1 MINCSKIKNTVK
13 SSYEIS
19 DDMKHFIINSKQEFI
34 TVSDKKKNQIIEY
47 SQKDKSN
54 IVKIYELTANKCIS
68 EFYKDLSPMV
78 IIEKNNFYDSQ
89 LFLKKSKEYAKFI
102 CDFERVSELYNKIV
116 DSCQEI
122 I

>member
-47 SQKDKSN
+47 
-54 IVKIYELTANKCIS
+54 
-68 EFYKDLSPMV
+68 LSY
-78 IIEKNNFYDSQ
+78 IIK
-89 LFLKKSKEYAKFI
+89 L
-102 CDFERVSELYNKIV
+102 
-116 DSCQEI
+116 
-122 I
+122 